1 MANPNFVPSFSSDE
15 IWRGQDTNRCISDD
29 LDTIESNID
38 SIKSDIKNLGSSYA
52 AVNHIH
58 NEYAAK
64 ADVNAV
70 RDALGTKSDVSHKHD
85 DYAPLAHVHNE
96 YAPLNH
102 AHDDYA
108 TKAYVSLLSDK
119 VSTKVDLDYIVN
131 NYATLGDVE
140 AVASIANDKAQIVH
154 YHDDLYYTEEEVDSM
169 LRVKSD
175 KNHYHVVDSSLS
187 ETSLN
192 PVQNKVVNSALSEKV
207 PVSRTVNGKPLASNI
222 SLTASDVGA
231 DADGAAANAIT
242 SAKAYTDSKIDA
254 LVGNGASTTLDTI
267 GEISAAIES
276 NQDAVKAINA
286 AIGTKANASE
296 LTSHT
301 SDTDSH
307 ITSAERAKWN
317 AAKTHADLAHAPS
330 DAEPNQN
337 AFSNILVNDM
347 TTICADTKTDTL
359 NLVGSNITITPDTV
373 NDKLT
378 IGIDKSNVTAALGYT
393 PPAKDTT
400 YTVATQTLNGLMS
413 SSDKKKLDNIPE
425 NVNNYVLPSAGS
437 ALGGVKTGGDV
448 TISNGIITVNDD
460 SHSHDKSYVSK
471 NLQFTADNGDV
482 EVSLS
487 GQDVVAKIK
496 AMSTG
501 VHTAYAKS
509 GTTNN
514 PKKTESWRFM
524 IHKTG
529 SANFGWVMAFG
540 SVGSIYTGY
549 LDNGVWRGWKCLFDN
564 DPEPLWSGASYM
576 HSPNS
581 TPQVV
586 KPSKKLSECQ
596 HGWLLLWSDYDP
608 GKGTGDIDF
617 ATTMIPKNN
626 PAGGKWGGKAFL
638 CDVPRYAGSDP
649 NSTATEKRI
658 IKVLYVHDDCI
669 KGSFQNASDDRND
682 VCLRAVFEY

>member
-1 MANPNFVPSFSSDE
+1 MANPNFVPTFSSDE
-15 IWRGQDTNRCISDD
+15 IFRGRDIERCISDD

-38 SIKSDIKNLGSSYA
+38 AIQSSLDGYALTNHTHDEYASTTDIKALRDAIGSKA
-52 AVNHIH
+52 NAIH
-58 NEYAAK
+58 THSEYAATNHAHDEYATLSSISALEEELSKKSDSTHIHPIYAEVSSLDNIITELSGK
-64 ADVNAV
+64 APYEHMHDDRYYSRDETDVKF
-70 RDALGTKSDVSHKHD
+70 DLKSDVSH
-85 DYAPLAHVHNE
+85 VH
-96 YAPLNH
+96 AI
-102 AHDDYA
+102 D
-108 TKAYVSLLSDK
+108 T
-119 VSTKVDLDYIVN
+119 
-131 NYATLGDVE
+131 
-140 AVASIANDKAQIVH
+140 
-154 YHDDLYYTEEEVDSM
+154 
-169 LRVKSD
+169 
-175 KNHYHVVDSSLS
+175 SLS
-187 ETSLN
+187 EISTN
-192 PVQNKVVNSALSEKV
+192 PVQNNVITDALSKKV
-207 PVSRTVNGKPLASNI
+207 PVERTINGKSLASNI
-222 SLTASDVGA
+222 SLTAGDVGA
-231 DADGAAANAIT
+231 DASGAAANAIT

-286 AIGTKANASE
+286 AIGMKANASE

-347 TTICADTKTDTL
+347 MTICADTKTDTL

-400 YTVATQTLNGLMS
+400 YTVATQTANGLMS

-425 NVNNYVLPSAGS
+425 NVSSYVLPSAGS

-448 TISNGIITVNDD
+448 TISNGIIMVNDD

-658 IKVLYVHDDCI
+658 IKVLYIHDDCI